1 MWSMYKIFLMT
12 EEQEGEGQKEH
23 KVAAGMEGGE
33 EEIGGG
39 VFALLGEGACVF
51 LVLL

>member
-23 KVAAGMEGGE
+23 KVAAGMEGG
-33 EEIGGG
+33 GGG